1 MMYVYSI
8 LSIFMQNAWWT
19 KQSYKE
25 KSVKNMK
32 KKYAPVMSPCPLNVK
47 MRSLRLAAV
56 YECSDNALN
65 LGAHL
70 GHEVVHEQVELE
82 PPVSDVVL

>member
-1 MMYVYSI
+1 
-8 LSIFMQNAWWT
+8 MQNAWWT

-56 YECSDNALN
+56 YECCWSPYTCSSLVFNFSNRSPCDSCHGGQLIM
-65 LGAHL
+65 L
-70 GHEVVHEQVELE
+70 
-82 PPVSDVVL
+82 

>member
-1 MMYVYSI
+1 
-8 LSIFMQNAWWT
+8 MQNAWWT

-25 KSVKNMK
+25 KSVINMK

-56 YECSDNALN
+56 YECCWSPYTGPRVTVAME
-65 LGAHL
+65 A
-70 GHEVVHEQVELE
+70 
-82 PPVSDVVL
+82 S